1 MPTSYALGGYFEKL
15 IDGLIASGRFN
26 SKSEVIREGLRLLDE
41 REKRRKA
48 MTAEIRRLLREG
60 KESGPGVPLD
70 EALAEIK
77 SRARKRAA

>member
-15 IDGLIASGRFN
+15 IDSLIASGRFN

-48 MTAEIRRLLREG
+48 MAAEIRRLLREG
-60 KESGPGVPLD
+60 KESGPGVRLED
-70 EALAEIK
+70 AMAEIK
-77 SRARKRAA
+77 SRARRRAA